1 MCKYNS
7 HQFIR
12 VFYQTLTAFGIDFR
26 KMFQSLGGI
35 PAYIRDYL
43 VFIQQSSS
51 SSIHF
56 KMGAPYPCL
65 RDRFEQGG
73 DVRGHYF
80 HQDLL
85 VAGRIYEMKPKLHVD
100 VGSRVDGFVAHVASF
115 RLIEVI
121 DIRPLKSNIPNIRF
135 IQADLMKVGD
145 ESLVGYCDSLS
156 CLHALEHF
164 GLGRYG
170 DTVAYDG
177 HLAGLRNLSL
187 MLKSGGKFYL
197 SVPIGRQRVEFNAH
211 RIFSVEYILALV
223 GEQFK
228 LDCFSFIDD
237 EGLLH
242 QDVIIREADSKNSF
256 GCIYGCGIFELTKL

>member
-1 MCKYNS
+1 MRKFNS
-7 HQFIR
+7 HQIIR
-12 VFYQTLTAFGIDFR
+12 VFYQTLTSFGVDFR
-26 KMFQSLGGI
+26 KMFQFLRGI

-43 VFIQQSSS
+43 VFIKQSRSS
-51 SSIHF
+51 YTHF

-73 DVRGHYF
+73 DARGHYF

-85 VAGRIYEMKPKLHVD
+85 VASRIHENKPKFHVD

-115 RLIEVI
+115 RPIEVI
-121 DIRPLKSNIPNIRF
+121 DIRPLKSNIHNIRF
-135 IQADLMKVGD
+135 IQADLMKLGD
-145 ESLVGYCDSLS
+145 GSLVDYCDSLS

-187 MLKSGGKFYL
+187 MLKPGGKFYL
-197 SVPIGRQRVEFNAH
+197 SVPIGQQRVEFNAH

-228 LDCFSFIDD
+228 LDCFSFVDD
-237 EGLLH
+237 EGALH
-242 QDVIIREADSKNSF
+242 QDVIIGEVDSKVSF
-256 GCIYGCGIFELTKL
+256 GCVYGCGIFELTKS